1 MMSRTPVTDA
11 ELRGSMETPTVVP
24 VMPVLSPTMLLP
36 RLQPVERCF
45 PFDHPG
51 VSYHYFARNGIYDLA
66 RQWGLVGKEVLFP
79 TYFHG
84 VELDALLAAGVQ
96 PSFFPVDGGM
106 CVDCKDIVARIRPDT
121 RAVYLIHYLGFPG
134 PVREIAEIC
143 RERKL
148 LLIED
153 CALALLSRQRDQPLG
168 TFGDAA
174 VFCLYKTLPVP
185 NGGALV
191 VLRGE
196 PPRFPKVAPAL
207 RTPLSYISASLGMQF
222 ESHGNVLAAS
232 LLRTATT
239 VTRTLTSRVTA
250 ERVEVGSQDFD
261 LTDANLAMSSIV
273 HVLLS
278 GQRYSKIVERRRRN
292 FSLLLERLRKFTT
305 PVFDRLPDGVCPL
318 FYPLQVRNKQPIMEF
333 LLARGIETVNFWSR
347 SHRILPEGLFPEADR
362 LRRSIVELP
371 CHQDASPETMIRIAE
386 EVYRGR
392 HLLGVPA

>member
-1 MMSRTPVTDA
+1 MTPQTPVTGA
-11 ELRGSMETPTVVP
+11 ELRGSMETPSIAA
-24 VMPVLSPTMLLP
+24 VMPALSPTMLLP
-36 RLQPVERCF
+36 RLRPVERSF

-66 RQWGLVGKEVLFP
+66 RQWGLAGKEVLIP
-79 TYFHG
+79 AYFHG
-84 VELDALLAAGVQ
+84 VELDALLAAGVR
-96 PSFFPVDGGM
+96 PSFFPVDGRM
-106 CVDCKDIVARIRPDT
+106 RVDCKDIVARIGPDT
-121 RAVYLIHYLGFPG
+121 RAVYLIHYLGFPA
-134 PVREIAEIC
+134 PVREIAEVC

-153 CALALLSRQRDQPLG
+153 CALALLSRLGDQPLG
-168 TFGDAA
+168 TFGDAS

-196 PPRFPKVAPAL
+196 PPRFPKVAPPL
-207 RTPLSYISASLGMQF
+207 RAPLSEIAASLGMHF
-222 ESHGNVLAAS
+222 KIHGNFLAAS
-232 LLRTATT
+232 LLRPATS
-239 VTRTLTSRVTA
+239 VARTLSSRVRG
-250 ERVEVGSQDFD
+250 ERVDVGSQDFD
-261 LTDANLAMSSIV
+261 LTNANLAMSSIV
-273 HVLLS
+273 HVLLR
-278 GQRYSKIVERRRRN
+278 GQRYSEIVERRRRN
-292 FSLLLERLRKFTT
+292 FSLLLERLRKLTT

-318 FYPLQVRNKQPIMEF
+318 SYPLQVRDKQPIMEF

-347 SHRILPEGLFPEADR
+347 SHRILPEGPFPEVDR

-392 HLLGVPA
+392 HLL